1 MDMDM
6 NTEQRMRPRDAENRR
21 SMSSV
26 TLTLPSLRAPQVRLG
41 ALIALGLATFLIGW
55 LMLGGKD
62 KPSAPAQSSVS
73 DVSEAQLRE
82 FAASAPNPVY
92 WAGPRTGQTYELFR
106 TSDGRVYVRYLPAGV
121 KVGDP
126 RPQFLTVGTYP
137 VAKAFAA
144 VKRIG
149 RAPGATTR
157 QLPGGGI
164 AVFSSATPSV
174 YFAYPGAKYQV
185 EFFTPSPSS
194 ARSLVLGGQ
203 VVPIR

>member
-1 MDMDM
+1 MKMQM
-6 NTEQRMRPRDAENRR
+6 QTETRMRPRDAEDRR

-26 TLTLPSLRAPQVRLG
+26 AFTLASLRSPQVRLS
-41 ALIALGLATFLIGW
+41 ALVALGLATFFVGW
-55 LMLGGKD
+55 LFLGGHENA
-62 KPSAPAQSSVS
+62 STAAQPTVS
-73 DVSEAQLRE
+73 GVSESQLRD
-82 FAASAPNPVY
+82 FADSAPNPVY
-92 WAGPRTGQTYELFR
+92 WAGPRSGQTYELYR

-137 VAKAFAA
+137 LPNALAA

-149 RAPGATTR
+149 RAPGATMR
-157 QLPGGGI
+157 QLPGGGL

-174 YFAYPGAKYQV
+174 YFAYPGEKYQV
-185 EFFTPSPSS
+185 EVFTPSPSA
-194 ARSLVLGGQ
+194 ARKLVVGGQ

>member
-1 MDMDM
+1 MEKEM

-21 SMSSV
+21 SVSGV

-41 ALIALGLATFLIGW
+41 ALIALGLATFLVGW

-62 KPSAPAQSSVS
+62 KPSTQSSVS
-73 DVSEAQLRE
+73 GVSEAQLRE

-92 WAGPRTGQTYELFR
+92 WAGARTGQTYELFR

-137 VAKAFAA
+137 VQKAFAA

-185 EFFTPSPSS
+185 EVFTPSPSS
-194 ARSLVLGGQ
+194 ARNLVLGGQ